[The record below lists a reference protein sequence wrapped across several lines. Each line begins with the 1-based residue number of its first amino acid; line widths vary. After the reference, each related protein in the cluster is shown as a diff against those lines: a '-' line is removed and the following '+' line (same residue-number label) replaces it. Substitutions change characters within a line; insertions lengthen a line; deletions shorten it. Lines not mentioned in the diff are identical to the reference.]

1 MSLTLI
7 CKMTRLSFSIYDN
20 PNNISLESKYA
31 RVNTTMKGLESTR
44 ESSNN
49 QMLWQLSHLLHN
61 YFLKISIPITK
72 IKKKKRNKHIST
84 FQADSNVPGTK
95 PFLCLDIDHLL
106 LPSSAGKHLHQWPPC
121 HTSSQKIGGTYL
133 EIVHR
138 LFWQFPTNNLY

>member
-72 IKKKKRNKHIST
+72 IKKKKETNTYQHFKQT
-84 FQADSNVPGTK
+84 
-95 PFLCLDIDHLL
+95 LM
-106 LPSSAGKHLHQWPPC
+106 
-121 HTSSQKIGGTYL
+121 YL
-133 EIVHR
+133 EQSLSFAWILIIYFFLPAQVNIFINDLHVIQVHKKSEEH
-138 LFWQFPTNNLY
+138 T